1 MSNFKFL
8 ISDPGMV
15 AFAGVA
21 VAAESPL
28 RPVCALGT
36 SPRGRGEG
44 LRGEARDC
52 VGEARDCV
60 GEARACGFVG
70 HKLGSPYGRA
80 VSEAD

>member
-36 SPRGRGEG
+36 SPKGRG
-44 LRGEARDC
+44 
-52 VGEARDCV
+52 
-60 GEARACGFVG
+60 
-70 HKLGSPYGRA
+70 
-80 VSEAD
+80 

>member
-36 SPRGRGEG
+36 SPKGRGEGLRGRGEG
-44 LRGEARDC
+44 LRVCWTQAWLSLWESCQR
-52 VGEARDCV
+52 
-60 GEARACGFVG
+60 
-70 HKLGSPYGRA
+70 S
-80 VSEAD
+80 

>member
-8 ISDPGMV
+8 LSEPGF
-15 AFAGVA
+15 ASFAGVA
-21 VAAESPL
+21 IAAESPL

-36 SPRGRGEG
+36 SPKGRGEG

-52 VGEARDCV
+52 VGEARDC
-60 GEARACGFVG
+60 GFVG